1 MWNPWNFIIPVLKV
15 SVTKVQ
21 GFLDLREVNF
31 ETFCHITCIASKWW
45 KYEVTKTQNPWN
57 FIIPVLKVSAPKFQG
72 FLDLREVNFETSCH
86 ITHTSGTWW
95 KSEVAKT
102 QNP

>member
-1 MWNPWNFIIPVLKV
+1 MTKTQNPWNFIIPVLKV

-31 ETFCHITCIASKWW
+31 ETSCRITCITSKWW

-57 FIIPVLKVSAPKFQG
+57 FNIPVLKVSVTKFQG
-72 FLDLREVNFETSCH
+72 ISDLR
-86 ITHTSGTWW
+86 
-95 KSEVAKT
+95 KSILKPLVTLLALL
-102 QNP
+102 QNDEN